1 MHRTQSTDLRGLD
14 LNLLVT
20 LDALLTEHSVT
31 GAADRLRLSE
41 PAVSR
46 ALGRIRRAVG
56 DPILVR
62 AGRVMV
68 PTPHALAIEPEVRD
82 LVDRLQRLFSAT
94 HATDIRTVTRDLT
107 VLAHYAMAAV
117 FGPALVERAAAEA
130 PGITLR
136 FLNEGHTDTP
146 MLRDGHADLEVGII
160 GDRAPEIHITPV
172 YEDHM
177 IGAARPGHPLL
188 RDNKIRLA
196 DYVRA
201 RHLAASRRG
210 RRTGPIDDALA
221 TKGLRR
227 DVTAS
232 VAGITGSLFFLRN
245 SDLLGNIPSC
255 ARPLAH
261 QLGLTTFDLPIETPP
276 LPYAM
281 AWHPRHDA
289 DPAHLWLRNTLREIM
304 LASAQ
309 AG

>member
-31 GAADRLRLSE
+31 GAAERLRLSE

-46 ALGRIRRAVG
+46 ALGRIRRSIG

-82 LVDRLQRLFSAT
+82 LVERMQRLFSAART
-94 HATDIRTVTRDLT
+94 ADVRTVTRDLT

-117 FGPALVERAAAEA
+117 FGPTLVERAAAEA

-146 MLRDGHADLEVGII
+146 MLRDGQADLEMGII
-160 GDRAPEIHITPV
+160 GDRAPEIHIAPV
-172 YEDHM
+172 FEDRM
-177 IGAARPGHPLL
+177 VGTARADHPLL
-188 RDNKIRLA
+188 RGNTIRLA
-196 DYVRA
+196 DYVTA

-210 RRTGPIDDALA
+210 RLTGPIDDALA
-221 TKGLRR
+221 QRGLRR
-227 DVTAS
+227 EVTAS

-245 SDLLGNIPSC
+245 SDLLGNIPAC
-255 ARPLAH
+255 ARPMAE
-261 QLGLTTFDLPIETPP
+261 QLGLTTFDLPVETPP
-276 LPYAM
+276 LPYAL
-281 AWHPRHDA
+281 AWHPRNEA
-289 DPAHLWLRNTLREIM
+289 DPAHTWLRETLRDIM
-304 LASAQ
+304 LTSRD
-309 AG
+309 

>member
-1 MHRTQSTDLRGLD
+1 MHRTQSSDLRGLD
-14 LNLLVT
+14 LNLLVA

-31 GAADRLRLSE
+31 GAAERLQLSE

-46 ALGRIRRAVG
+46 ALGRIRRSIG

-68 PTPHALAIEPEVRD
+68 PTPHALAITPEVRD
-82 LVDRLQRLFSAT
+82 LVERVQQLFSSART
-94 HATDIRTVTRDLT
+94 ADLRTVTRDLT

-146 MLRDGHADLEVGII
+146 MLRDGQADLEMGII
-160 GDRAPEIHITPV
+160 GDRAPEIHVAPV
-172 YEDHM
+172 FDDRM
-177 IGAARPGHPLL
+177 IGAARTGHPLL
-188 RDNKIRLA
+188 RDKKIHLE
-196 DYVRA
+196 DYVAA

-210 RRTGPIDDALA
+210 RLTGPIDEALA
-221 TKGLRR
+221 RRGLRR
-227 DVTAS
+227 EVTAS

-245 SDLLGNIPSC
+245 SDLLGNIPAC

-261 QLGLTTFDLPIETPP
+261 QLGLATFDLPIETPP

-281 AWHPRHDA
+281 AWHPRNDA
-289 DPAHLWLRNTLREIM
+289 DPAHSWLRDALRDIM
-304 LASAQ
+304 LTGAQ